1 MADPSFRG
9 TLGHR
14 KILKIRAQSLEY
26 STLVLTARNME
37 MNFVNSTM
45 HDDASNLY
53 MIISEEKYFQYQ
65 VVTEASVPHHDQR

>member
-9 TLGHR
+9 TLGH
-14 KILKIRAQSLEY
+14 KEILKIRAQTLEY

-53 MIISEEKYFQYQ
+53 MIIS
-65 VVTEASVPHHDQR
+65 V